1 MSKALTIVGMVVA
14 VLLLLIFALDLAVG
28 TPFGGVSMTMDII
41 FIVCAA
47 ILGFLSY
54 TTFVE
59 QK

>member
-28 TPFGGVSMTMDII
+28 TPFGGASLLMDII
-41 FIVCAA
+41 FILCAA

-54 TTFVE
+54 TTFRE